1 MAENQNAT
9 NTDDSSRSEPQ
20 PPPLARE
27 RELLEQILNEVRKL
41 AERRLDEPSRPA
53 PSQDEPVSQTE
64 EPKPLAAV
72 ELKVK
77 EPPPAETPPAPQEAP
92 QKSPRTRA
100 RRLRWSRK

>member
-20 PPPLARE
+20 PQPLARE
-27 RELLEQILNEVRKL
+27 RELLEQILDEVRKL
-41 AERRLDEPSRPA
+41 AQARQDESPPSEPA
-53 PSQDEPVSQTE
+53 PQTD

-92 QKSPRTRA
+92 QKNPRTRA

>member
-20 PPPLARE
+20 PLARE
-27 RELLEQILNEVRKL
+27 RELLEQILGEVRKL

-53 PSQDEPVSQTE
+53 PNQDEPAPQTD

-77 EPPPAETPPAPQEAP
+77 EPPPAETPQPAPREAP
-92 QKSPRTRA
+92 RKNPRTRA
-100 RRLRWSRK
+100 RRLRWSKK